1 MATRTIP
8 YVPKITGAKTNYRE
22 ISEADHNWLI
32 QSMFK
37 ALVKMGTL
45 GNTTNEDHKA
55 IRDQW
60 YRKRRATL
68 PRGRDGQNSPES
80 MLAGM
85 LDNMLYAEN
94 PHRDFSDKQCDS
106 IEDLFKWLDA
116 IFPGEFDEVIF
127 RIGFSND

>member
-1 MATRTIP
+1 MATKIIP
-8 YVPKITGAKTNYRE
+8 YIPKITGAKTNYRE

-32 QSMFK
+32 QHMLK

-45 GNTTNEDHKA
+45 GNTTNEDHKL

-80 MLAGM
+80 MLSGI
-85 LDNMLYAEN
+85 LENMLYAEN
-94 PHRDFSDKQCDS
+94 PQRDFSDKQQEA
-106 IEDLFKWLDA
+106 IEDMFKWLDA
-116 IFPGEFDEVIF
+116 IFPGEFEEVMF